1 MSTARQLPPEVTL
14 ALIRR
19 ERLALLGRLLRGV
32 VHNISGAMQM
42 LRLPLDL
49 MELRLAQGETR
60 DLGNKLSAM
69 QQGMTRLAEEVDLLS
84 ARSVHGASGE
94 PTLVDLSRLAN
105 EQLAFW
111 RADMFFKH
119 EVQLTQDLPTG
130 GLPVRAAYADV
141 ALAFNLLLANALES
155 LRASGAKDLK
165 VRHRQQAGRALL
177 SLADAGPGPRPEM
190 IPVMFDPFTGDKEPP
205 HDGLGLYLARQALL
219 AAGGTVSWEE
229 GDEPCFQIS
238 LPLVSV

>member
-1 MSTARQLPPEVTL
+1 MVRQLPPEVTL

-49 MELRLAQGETR
+49 MELRLAQGESR
-60 DLGNKLSAM
+60 DLGPKLQAM

-84 ARSVHGASGE
+84 ARSVHAVGGE
-94 PTLVDLSRLAN
+94 PSLLDLSRLAA

-111 RADMFFKH
+111 RADMFLKH
-119 EVQLTQDLPTG
+119 EAQVEQDLPSG
-130 GLPVRAAYADV
+130 GLPVRASYAEV

-155 LRASGAKDLK
+155 LRACGAKGLT
-165 VRHRQQAGRALL
+165 VRHRQEGGLALL
-177 SLADAGPGPRPEM
+177 CVADQGPGPRPEM
-190 IPVMFDPFTGDKEPP
+190 VPLMFYPFTGDKGPD
-205 HDGLGLYLARQALL
+205 HDGLGLYLARETL
-219 AAGGTVSWEE
+219 ASAGGAVSWEPE
-229 GDEPCFQIS
+229 GEPRFQIS
-238 LPLVSV
+238 LPVVSL

>member
-1 MSTARQLPPEVTL
+1 MSTLRQLPPEVTL

-19 ERLALLGRLLRGV
+19 ERLALPARLLRGV

-49 MELRLAQGETR
+49 MELRLAQGESR
-60 DLGNKLSAM
+60 DLGAKLQAM

-84 ARSVHGASGE
+84 ARSIHAGGE
-94 PTLVDLSRLAN
+94 PSLLDLSRLAA

-119 EVQLTQDLPTG
+119 EAQVEQDLPTG
-130 GLPVRAAYADV
+130 GLPVRASYADV

-155 LRASGAKDLK
+155 LRACGAKGLA
-165 VRHRQQAGRALL
+165 VRHRQEDGRALL
-177 SLADAGPGPRPEM
+177 SVADQGPGPQPEM
-190 IPVMFDPFTGDKEPP
+190 IPVMFDPFTGDKGPS
-205 HDGLGLYLARQALL
+205 HDGLGLYLARQAL
-219 AAGGTVSWEE
+219 APAGGAVTWEE
-229 GDEPCFQIS
+229 GAEPGFLIS
-238 LPLVSV
+238 LPLVSL

>member
-1 MSTARQLPPEVTL
+1 MARELPPEVTL

-19 ERLALLGRLLRGV
+19 ERLALLGRLLKGV

-49 MELRLAQGETR
+49 MELRLAQGETH
-60 DLGNKLSAM
+60 DLGNKLQAM

-84 ARSVHGASGE
+84 ARGIHGLGGEASLLD
-94 PTLVDLSRLAN
+94 PSRLAA

-119 EVQLTQDLPTG
+119 EAQVEQDLPPG
-130 GLPVRAAYADV
+130 GLPVRAIYADV

-155 LRASGAKDLK
+155 LRACGAKGLT
-165 VRHRQQAGRALL
+165 VRHRQESGRAFL
-177 SLADAGPGPRPEM
+177 SVADQGPGPRPEM
-190 IPVMFDPFTGDKEPP
+190 VPVMFDPFSGDKKPP

-219 AAGGTVSWEE
+219 ASGGTVSWEE
-229 GDEPCFQIS
+229 GAEPCFQIS
-238 LPLVSV
+238 LPLVSL